1 MDRVSVNTLTGIC
14 RKPFMPR
21 VSYTFVPGIL
31 AIRAPYTAGPISQF
45 VENYH
50 LMVTIIV
57 MSMMEKN
64 CISHI

>member
-1 MDRVSVNTLTGIC
+1 
-14 RKPFMPR
+14 MPR